1 MAWSPC
7 PFKRFPG
14 ARQPDHQLPSW
25 SHRSQAAIAPRATR
39 VSCTPATTR
48 ETRHVRRT
56 HHLYLGLGG
65 RKLADISL
73 SFYLSLS
80 KRSLSFS
87 FFSSS
92 SSSRPLLLLLLLSP
106 LSLSLAL
113 ALARALSLSL
123 SRSFALALARSLL
136 IYLAY
141 RARCFRSIFSTL
153 LLISTRQTHLAL
165 SLSLSFFLSSTDVS
179 RNFSSAFESFPFILS
194 ASSFSFFY
202 FSTVF
207 FLFFLF
213 FFIFFFLI
221 FFF

>member
-73 SFYLSLS
+73 SFYLSLETI
-80 KRSLSFS
+80 SFLLFL
-87 FFSSS
+87 FFLASSS
-92 SSSRPLLLLLLLSP
+92 SSSSSFTAF
-106 LSLSLAL
+106 SLSRSRSS
-113 ALARALSLSL
+113 ARALSLALSLFRSRSL
-123 SRSFALALARSLL
+123 SPYLSSLPRSMLSIDILYSPSHFNAANTSRS
-136 IYLAY
+136 
-141 RARCFRSIFSTL
+141 
-153 LLISTRQTHLAL
+153 LAL
-165 SLSLSFFLSSTDVS
+165 SLFLSFFD
-179 RNFSSAFESFPFILS
+179 RC
-194 ASSFSFFY
+194 
-202 FSTVF
+202 
-207 FLFFLF
+207 
-213 FFIFFFLI
+213 
-221 FFF
+221 

>member
-92 SSSRPLLLLLLLSP
+92 SSSRPLLLLLLLLLLLSP

-179 RNFSSAFESFPFILS
+179 RNFFLGLRIVSLILS

-207 FLFFLF
+207 FF
-213 FFIFFFLI
+213 FF
-221 FFF
+221 